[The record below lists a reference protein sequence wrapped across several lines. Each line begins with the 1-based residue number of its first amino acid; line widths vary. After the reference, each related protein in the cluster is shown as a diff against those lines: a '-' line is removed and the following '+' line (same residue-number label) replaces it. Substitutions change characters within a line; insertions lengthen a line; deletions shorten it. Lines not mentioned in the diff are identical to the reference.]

1 MRSFH
6 NIHLFLFRQD
16 LPVFAEASVFALRAT
31 TRQVRLRLRLQ
42 SSVFAFGYALT
53 GRLWLRPD
61 KTTRQDAAASQ
72 DFQDF
77 FACLTASGEKS
88 KNLNPYSREFILIL
102 DNPILKNSSSDYIQY
117 TEIS

>member
-16 LPVFAEASVFALRAT
+16 LPVFAEAS
-31 TRQVRLRLRLQ
+31 
-42 SSVFAFGYALT
+42 GYALT